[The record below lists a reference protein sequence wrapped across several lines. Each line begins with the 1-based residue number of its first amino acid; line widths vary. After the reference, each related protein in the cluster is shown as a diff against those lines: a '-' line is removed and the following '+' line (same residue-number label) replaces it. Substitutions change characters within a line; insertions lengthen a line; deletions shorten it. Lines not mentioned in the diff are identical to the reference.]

1 MGHGLSEQ
9 WHMMDWAAQKN
20 TVDLCAYGWPYK
32 KATDLWLKGFEL
44 TPVGRTGTGR
54 CRQLCGQG
62 EVNPATG
69 KYAHFQALGVEPQRG
84 PRGTS
89 HVSGKCGMPREL
101 LKEILKAACGG
112 EDITN
117 KVVLDLCAGFQSMK
131 EVAED
136 MGARYLAVD
145 LEGARNKA
153 SSSIVKQAGIVL
165 MSRHASSVANAVW
178 SSVVSKADGSIAV
191 EQVLPG
197 EQPRAAAERALL
209 KHYDITV
216 DWIRERVRENVRVY
230 ERDGITLYVYN
241 LVAPPLP
248 IGPPVVGGREVWKDR
263 CPALTQQALIKGARW
278 GPPVRLRGAAA
289 DVLKRELGF

>member
-1 MGHGLSEQ
+1 
-9 WHMMDWAAQKN
+9 
-20 TVDLCAYGWPYK
+20 
-32 KATDLWLKGFEL
+32 
-44 TPVGRTGTGR
+44 
-54 CRQLCGQG
+54 
-62 EVNPATG
+62 
-69 KYAHFQALGVEPQRG
+69 
-84 PRGTS
+84 
-89 HVSGKCGMPREL
+89 MPREL
-101 LKEILKAACGG
+101 LKEILKAACGE

-117 KVVLDLCAGFQSMK
+117 KVVLDLCAGFQSMRA
-131 EVAED
+131 VAED

-153 SSSIVKQAGIVL
+153 SKSIVKQAGIVL
-165 MSRHASSVANAVW
+165 MSRYGSVW
-178 SSVVSKADGSIAV
+178 DSVVSKADGTLAM
-191 EQVLPG
+191 EQVRLG
-197 EQPRAAAERALL
+197 EQPRAAAERALR